1 MRGRQSR
8 VQPPL
13 RRFCEATPGNRHHP
27 RHGRRGAAVL
37 VASSELEELTALA
50 DRIVVM
56 RRGRAAGELSRAE
69 ASEEKLMHL
78 ATGGVD

>member
-1 MRGRQSR
+1 MPGRPSR

-13 RRFCEATPGNRHHP
+13 RRLCDATPGNRHHP
-27 RHGRRGAAVL
+27 SHERRAAAAL

-56 RRGRAAGELSRAE
+56 HRGRVAGEE
-69 ASEEKLMHL
+69 QVMHL